1 MPQKYK
7 FIIVAAVVLMLLG
20 ASALLYHTK
29 VPVRE
34 APDFTLTD
42 LEGNTFNLSDFRGT
56 TVIVDFMA
64 TWCNPCR
71 AMTENLKS
79 FHDKNPEIVII
90 SIDIDSTESNEELGN
105 FKSHY
110 NASWIFAIDKE
121 GVSKKYGVVAIPK
134 TVIVNPSGEIT
145 FSHTGVISASRLSSE
160 IERAESGGTATP
172 FFIGLGL
179 PLIALLAGVISFFS
193 PCSFPLL
200 PAYMGYYL
208 NLNKE
213 RGDRRGKRQ
222 LIMDGLIKGVQ
233 PALGILVFYTLI
245 GIFIIF
251 AGNKIKSY
259 IPLFE
264 PVVGVILIVLGILM
278 IAEISVFNKLSFRV
292 TGKLSKL
299 SEKARFALFLYG
311 IIYGAAAAGCTM
323 PVFISIILIAISTGG
338 FLFGFS
344 LFLLYV
350 LGMMGLMIFV
360 TLLIALSA
368 ETFIKKLRNLTHY
381 IEKIGGVVLVIA
393 GVFIIYYAFAALI

>member
-1 MPQKYK
+1 
-7 FIIVAAVVLMLLG
+7 
-20 ASALLYHTK
+20 
-29 VPVRE
+29 
-34 APDFTLTD
+34 
-42 LEGNTFNLSDFRGT
+42 
-56 TVIVDFMA
+56 
-64 TWCNPCR
+64 
-71 AMTENLKS
+71 
-79 FHDKNPEIVII
+79 
-90 SIDIDSTESNEELGN
+90 
-105 FKSHY
+105 
-110 NASWIFAIDKE
+110 
-121 GVSKKYGVVAIPK
+121 
-134 TVIVNPSGEIT
+134 
-145 FSHTGVISASRLSSE
+145 
-160 IERAESGGTATP
+160 
-172 FFIGLGL
+172 
-179 PLIALLAGVISFFS
+179 
-193 PCSFPLL
+193 
-200 PAYMGYYL
+200 MGYYL

-264 PVVGVILIVLGILM
+264 PVVGAILIVLGILM

-338 FLFGFS
+338 FLLGLS